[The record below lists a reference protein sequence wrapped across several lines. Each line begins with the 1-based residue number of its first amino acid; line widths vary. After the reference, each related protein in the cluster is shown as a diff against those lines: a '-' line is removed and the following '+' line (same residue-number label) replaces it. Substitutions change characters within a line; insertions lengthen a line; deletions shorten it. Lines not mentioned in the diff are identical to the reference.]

1 MLGTRSLCTLSILC
15 CFIMPLV
22 LAKSYDYGI
31 NITEE
36 IKAKRASSDSTLVTT
51 GMPLRSNGSV
61 PVRYEIRD
69 LQKNTDKWELYI
81 LALDLMQYT
90 DQSVIS
96 SWFSISSALHRK
108 ISMPLRIFSD
118 CYNRHSWCTL

>member
-1 MLGTRSLCTLSILC
+1 
-15 CFIMPLV
+15 MPLV

-31 NITEE
+31 NVTEE
-36 IKAKRASSDSTLVTT
+36 IKAKRASSGSILVTT

-69 LQKNTDKWELYI
+69 LQKNTDKWSLYI

-96 SWFSISSALHRK
+96 SWFSISSALHRQ
-108 ISMPLRIFSD
+108 ILMPSRIFSD
-118 CYNRHSWCTL
+118 CYHRYPWCAF